1 MSHTYKT
8 THSKAIQIFIYAH
21 GCKSILKLLIT
32 LKLQVL
38 LRMANAEEKQ
48 IDILKTYTGVTFVGF
63 SIHMLVKFLPVL
75 DLIVSLDT
83 VCPIRSY

>member
-1 MSHTYKT
+1 MV
-8 THSKAIQIFIYAH
+8 A
-21 GCKSILKLLIT
+21 KSILKLLIT

-48 IDILKTYTGVTFVGF
+48 IDILKMCAGVTLYD